1 MNHIHYISRHA
12 GQERLQQRGIPDEM
26 LLLIDRYGD
35 RSRNNNRK
43 KHIHNSAN
51 YLYFSHR
58 SIQKM
63 KDQGIN
69 MQLVQ
74 LAEKK
79 LYLRFVVGDDGCLIT
94 ALYVRKNNR
103 RVQH

>member
-1 MNHIHYISRHA
+1 
-12 GQERLQQRGIPDEM
+12 
-26 LLLIDRYGD
+26 
-35 RSRNNNRK
+35 
-43 KHIHNSAN
+43 
-51 YLYFSHR
+51 
-58 SIQKM
+58 M